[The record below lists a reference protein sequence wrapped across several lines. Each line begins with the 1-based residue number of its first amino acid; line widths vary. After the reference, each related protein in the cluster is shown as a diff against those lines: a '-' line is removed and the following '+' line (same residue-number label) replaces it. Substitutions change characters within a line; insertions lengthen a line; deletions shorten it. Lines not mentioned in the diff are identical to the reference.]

1 MVLSLRRKTKGNEQF
16 VILKFYLCDRGR
28 KRMSFCESSENVS
41 ILVCSSLLNNL
52 RERVKKKKC
61 LSHKRFILPLPS
73 SASGVKAALTRPR
86 PVKVLQRSAVRRKK
100 ENEKAK

>member
-1 MVLSLRRKTKGNEQF
+1 
-16 VILKFYLCDRGR
+16 
-28 KRMSFCESSENVS
+28 MSFCESSKKNVS
-41 ILVCSSLLNNL
+41 ILACSSLLNNL
-52 RERVKKKKC
+52 RERVKKKC

-73 SASGVKAALTRPR
+73 SASGVKAAATWPR